1 MTAED
6 APAPTDEALI
16 ERARRGEEE
25 AFALVYRRHQASVYR
40 FARAMTGSPS
50 AAEDVV
56 QDTFL
61 ALMRDLDKFDASRAP
76 LRTYLFGIARNISRY
91 RMRSLRRLLSIDVA
105 ADWAAPDNPAGDLSA
120 TQELTH
126 LRRCLGTLPIR
137 YREVIVLCHLHELD
151 YAQAALVLR
160 VPVGTVRSR
169 LHRGR
174 QMLLDRFQRR
184 ESQRSSV
191 VTPNRSVI

>member
-105 ADWAAPDNPAGDLSA
+105 VDWAAPDNPAGDLSA